1 MKMKHLTLEDR
12 KQIQSGI
19 EEALSKTAIARTID
33 KDPSTV
39 AKNIIR
45 HRTIKPHKPAC
56 PLTYSLTFLL

>member
-19 EEALSKTAIARTID
+19 ESGQSKTAIARSLG

-39 AKNIIR
+39 SKEIIR
-45 HRTIKPHKPAC
+45 HRTLKPRNRFNLAVVC
-56 PLTYSLTFLL
+56 